1 MQLFPNKLCIL
12 FLGLCCL
19 LPFFTLAQQ
28 SSPTRDQL
36 EQQREQ
42 LQKEIQRAT
51 QDLNTVK
58 MNKQRTMVQLRLLEN
73 KVRLRNKLISNIN
86 QEITFINSDIQ
97 KAKSDIVSLQKDLD
111 TLRAQYGRVV
121 VYAYK
126 NRSAY
131 DFLNFILS
139 ANSFNDA
146 IKRFE
151 YLKQY
156 QSYRQ
161 NQAASIINTQTQ
173 LKEKIKNLDA
183 MKGKRNTALASEETE
198 AQKIEN
204 EKQEKDEMV
213 KGLKGHEKELMVNIR
228 QKKIQS
234 NQLSLR
240 IAAVIR
246 REIEE
251 AQRRA
256 AEEARKRAE
265 AEARA
270 RALAEA
276 KASAPSSESP
286 KESSNANT
294 KKATA
299 ASTPPSNPSSS
310 TPPPVAPS
318 APSVRPVNVLESTP
332 AALALSE
339 SFEANRGK
347 LPWPVAK
354 AIVISTFGVH
364 PNPVLEKVMEDNKG
378 ITMET
383 SQGAP
388 VHAVFNGEV
397 ATVFPLGNKY
407 TVAIRHGQYFTVY
420 SNLKEVNVQ
429 IGQEVKTMQTIG
441 TIYTDPATGESDLE
455 FQIYKYQTPVDP
467 QSWLR
472 SM

>member
-1 MQLFPNKLCIL
+1 MRLISCIFSIL
-12 FLGLCCL
+12 FLSVCCL
-19 LPFFTLAQQ
+19 LPGLSRAQQ
-28 SSPTRDQL
+28 ASPTRQQL

-51 QDLNTVK
+51 QDLNEVQK
-58 MNKQRTMVQLRLLEN
+58 NKRRTLVQVQLLEN
-73 KVRLRNKLISNIN
+73 KVRLRNKLIGNIN
-86 QEITFINSDIQ
+86 QEISFINGDIQ
-97 KAKSDIVSLQKDLD
+97 AANQDIVSLQKDLD
-111 TLRAQYGRVV
+111 TLRVQYAQLV

-131 DFLNFILS
+131 NFLNFILS

-156 QSYRQ
+156 QAYRQ
-161 NQAASIINTQTQ
+161 NQATSIIQTQGQ
-173 LKEKIKNLDA
+173 LKEKIKNLSA
-183 MKGKRNTALASEETE
+183 MKGRRNTALASEEGQV
-198 AQKIEN
+198 QKIEN
-204 EKQEKDEMV
+204 EKKEKDGMV
-213 KGLKGHEKELMVNIR
+213 KSLKGHEKELLTNIR
-228 QKKIQS
+228 EKRIQS

-256 AEEARKRAE
+256 AEEARRRAE

-276 KASAPSSESP
+276 KANAPSPVNP
-286 KESSNANT
+286 KEASAAAAPAAPG
-294 KKATA
+294 ATHTA
-299 ASTPPSNPSSS
+299 
-310 TPPPVAPS
+310 PPPVTSDAP
-318 APSVRPVNVLESTP
+318 AARPANVLESTP

-339 SFEANRGK
+339 SFEANKGK
-347 LPWPVAK
+347 LPWPVSR
-354 AIVISTFGVH
+354 AIVISTFGIH
-364 PNPVLEKVMEDNKG
+364 PNPVLEKIMEDNKG

-383 SQGAP
+383 AQGSA

-397 ATVFPLGNKY
+397 ASIFPVSNRWTV
-407 TVAIRHGQYFTVY
+407 VIRHGQYFTVY
-420 SNLKEVNVQ
+420 SNLKDVAVQ
-429 IGQEVKTMQTIG
+429 NGQQVSTMQTIG
-441 TIYTDPATGESDLE
+441 TVYTDSNTGESDLE
-455 FQIYKYQTPVDP
+455 FQVYKYTTPVDP
-467 QSWLR
+467 QLWLR